1 MQQKD
6 IQRLVEGTSDPAFVT
21 DGLGLVRAWNR
32 AAEGFFDLGESRA
45 LDQPCGSILQG
56 RDDDG
61 VRCSSHCAVQKAMAE
76 GKTLSN
82 FDLEVKTVRG
92 GEWCNVSV
100 LMVEV
105 QGAPVP
111 QALHVVRSIDA
122 SRRLEGNVRDFV
134 RASTGLSAEEVRSRV
149 PSHEP
154 PAQAPVLTERETEV
168 LRLLARGGTTRSVA
182 EDTHISQ
189 TTVNN
194 HVQNI
199 LRKLS
204 AHTRLEAIRRAEHAG
219 LV

>member
-1 MQQKD
+1 MQQQD

-21 DGLGLVRAWNR
+21 DGLGLVQAWNR
-32 AAEGFFDLGESRA
+32 AAEEFFDLAESRA
-45 LDQPCGSILQG
+45 LDRPCGSILQG

-61 VRCSSHCAVQKAMAE
+61 VRCSDHCAVRKAIAE
-76 GKTLSN
+76 GRTVSN
-82 FDLEVKTVRG
+82 FDLEVKAARG

-100 LMVEV
+100 LTVEV
-105 QGAPVP
+105 QGAAVP
-111 QALHVVRSIDA
+111 HALHVVRSIDA
-122 SRRLEGNVRDFV
+122 CRRLEGNVRDFV

-149 PSHEP
+149 PAPGP
-154 PAQAPVLTERETEV
+154 PAHAPVLTTRETEV